1 MSIEKATAA
10 ADRETVSI
18 GNYLTHLDETKRGL
32 AKLLARENITVR
44 HETTPTAMFDVVDR
58 VLVLPKFDSVSV
70 DQYDLLIGHEVGHA
84 KYSSGPTSIAILQE
98 CRNFDGLHT
107 YLNVIED
114 TRIERLMKEEYPGLR
129 ASFRRGYADFATH
142 GPLFQEV
149 AGEDISSYSFI
160 DRINMQYKIGAHRDV
175 PFTDAERAY
184 FPRIDT
190 LDSMTEAFEL
200 AKELY
205 DADVE
210 AQKNAPKQPGQEPE
224 SESEQSSDQN
234 GDGDNQNG
242 DSQDGDNQNAD
253 SQDGDNQ
260 NGDQNGDNQNG
271 DSQDGD
277 NQNGDSQD
285 DTGKSTKSQGTDGQS
300 QDADGAD
307 SNDDKQDASPQS
319 AGANTAKGPAGPHA
333 KTDVANA
340 EALEGIASQKEEH
353 ESAPIVVDLRPLTP
367 RDMERFTTTFFDDVQ
382 EFFGVYPTLHAAAR
396 RYLDKF
402 NQKHGATV
410 KFMAREFE
418 LKKTAK
424 LAERAR
430 TSRTG
435 RLDVSKLYAYK
446 FREDLF
452 QSVTVLPNGKSH
464 GVVVVIDGSGSM
476 QNVMSDTLD
485 QALLFGSFAKAVGIP
500 FKAVVFRTDRYQGGV
515 SDEEFFT
522 SPKDGSKTL
531 LPSGVT
537 LATILDTTAPKW
549 KEQLVQTAAFA
560 MKFEQ
565 GYNGSMHDV
574 DANGTPLVSSAERYS
589 ISHLPHCDLGST
601 PLYGGLL
608 IAERLVETMKSTH
621 RLDKMT
627 MLIVTDGSD
636 SEGLYLSGD
645 DKRARVGGYYDQPM
659 AIRDTVTRRVYAD
672 YASGTAYTGYRDGSD
687 RHETVFHAGRN
698 ALLKALVGSIQ
709 ERHDCR
715 VVTIKVLPPRS
726 RYTRSRGNA
735 DLLSAAAQF
744 ARTPARACGTVPSE
758 WSITNEDALKSMKED
773 GQVVF
778 HAKDIVGDA
787 AILVSA
793 SRLHLDIKDEK
804 DADTPLTPRQIKS
817 AFVKRAVAG
826 SRNRVFVQ
834 TVIPFLA

>member
-1 MSIEKATAA
+1 MSIEKATAG

-44 HETTPTAMFDVVDR
+44 HETTPTAMFDVVNR

-84 KYSSGPTSIAILQE
+84 KYSSGPTSVAILEE

-149 AGEDISSYSFI
+149 PGEDISSYSFI

-224 SESEQSSDQN
+224 SGSEQPSDQN
-234 GDGDNQNG
+234 GDGDSQDG
-242 DSQDGDNQNAD
+242 DSQD
-253 SQDGDNQ
+253 
-260 NGDQNGDNQNG
+260 
-271 DSQDGD
+271 
-277 NQNGDSQD
+277 GDSQD

-319 AGANTAKGPAGPHA
+319 AGANTTNGPVGPHA
-333 KTDVANA
+333 KTDVANSK
-340 EALEGIASQKEEH
+340 ALEGIASQKEEH
-353 ESAPIVVDLRPLTP
+353 ESTPIVCDLRPLTP
-367 RDMERFTTTFFDDVQ
+367 RDIERCTTAFFDDVQ
-382 EFFGVYPTLHAAAR
+382 EFFGVYPTLHDAAR

-402 NQKHGATV
+402 NLKHGATV

-464 GVVVVIDGSGSM
+464 GVVVLIDGSGSM

-500 FKAVVFRTDRYQGGV
+500 FKAVVFRTDRNQNGKTD
-515 SDEEFFT
+515 DEFYA
-522 SPKDGSKTL
+522 SMKNDGSKTL
-531 LPSGVT
+531 LPSGVVIT
-537 LATILDTTAPKW
+537 TILDTSAPKW

-560 MKFEQ
+560 MKYEQ
-565 GYNGSMHDV
+565 GHGTLYES
-574 DANGTPLVSSAERYS
+574 DANGTPYVGSDVRYS
-589 ISHLPHCDLGST
+589 INYLPHCDLGST

-627 MLIVTDGSD
+627 MLIVTDGGD
-636 SEGLYLSGD
+636 SQGLYLCGGGEQ
-645 DKRARVGGYYDQPM
+645 KHVGGYYDQPM

-672 YASGTAYTGYRDGSD
+672 YASGTAYTGYHDNSD
-687 RHETVFHAGRN
+687 QYGTVFRAGRN
-698 ALLKALVGSIQ
+698 GMLKALVGSIQ

-726 RYTRSRGNA
+726 RYTRRGRGDA
-735 DLLSAAAQF
+735 DILSAASQF
-744 ARTPARACGTVPSE
+744 ARTPAGSKPNGDRTVPT
-758 WSITNEDALKSMKED
+758 WSISNEDAMKSMKDD

-793 SRLHLDIKDEK
+793 SRLHLDIKDEE

-817 AFVKRAVAG
+817 AFVKRSVAG

>member
-1 MSIEKATAA
+1 MNIEKATAA
-10 ADRETVSI
+10 VDRETVSI

-44 HETTPTAMFDVVDR
+44 HETTPTALFDVVNR

-84 KYSSGPTSIAILQE
+84 KYSSGPTSIAILEE

-107 YLNVIED
+107 YLNVLED

-129 ASFRRGYADFATH
+129 GSFRRGYADFATH

-149 AGEDISSYSFI
+149 AGEDISTYSFI
-160 DRINMQYKIGAHRDV
+160 DRINIQYKIGAHRDV

-224 SESEQSSDQN
+224 SGSEQPSDQSSE
-234 GDGDNQNG
+234 DTDNQNG
-242 DSQDGDNQNAD
+242 DSQDGDSEGDDTHQD
-253 SQDGDNQ
+253 GTEKSTEDSQSQDGEGRPGQPGDGQDDVGEDELVSRDNDDNQ
-260 NGDQNGDNQNG
+260 DP
-271 DSQDGD
+271 
-277 NQNGDSQD
+277 
-285 DTGKSTKSQGTDGQS
+285 
-300 QDADGAD
+300 
-307 SNDDKQDASPQS
+307 SPQS
-319 AGANTAKGPAGPHA
+319 AGADTANGPAGPHA
-333 KTDVANA
+333 KTDVANSK
-340 EALEGIASQKEEH
+340 ALEGIASQKEEH
-353 ESAPIVVDLRPLTP
+353 SSTPIACDLRPLTQ
-367 RDMERFTTTFFDDVQ
+367 RDVERHTVAFFDDVQ
-382 EFFGVYPTLHAAAR
+382 EFFGAYPTLEAAAH
-396 RYLDKF
+396 RYLNKF

-464 GVVVVIDGSGSM
+464 GVVVLIDGSGSM

-565 GYNGSMHDV
+565 GHDGSMYDV

-645 DKRARVGGYYDQPM
+645 DKRARVGGYYDRPM
-659 AIRDTVTRRVYAD
+659 SIRDTVTRRVYAD

-687 RHETVFHAGRN
+687 KHETVFHAGRN

-726 RYTRSRGNA
+726 RYTRSRGA
-735 DLLSAAAQF
+735 TDILSAASQF
-744 ARTPARACGTVPSE
+744 ARTPAGSKANGDRIYPE

>member
-1 MSIEKATAA
+1 MNIEKATAA
-10 ADRETVSI
+10 VDRETVSI

-44 HETTPTAMFDVVDR
+44 HETTPTALFDVVNR

-84 KYSSGPTSIAILQE
+84 KYSSGPTSIAILEE

-107 YLNVIED
+107 YLNVLED

-129 ASFRRGYADFATH
+129 GSFRRGYADFATH

-149 AGEDISSYSFI
+149 AGEDISTYSFI
-160 DRINMQYKIGAHRDV
+160 DRINIQYKIGAHRDV

-190 LDSMTEAFEL
+190 LDSMAEAFEL

-224 SESEQSSDQN
+224 SGSEQPSDQSSE
-234 GDGDNQNG
+234 DTDNQNG
-242 DSQDGDNQNAD
+242 DSQDGDSEGD
-253 SQDGDNQ
+253 DTHQDGTEKSTGDGQDDVGEDELVSRDNDDNQ
-260 NGDQNGDNQNG
+260 DP
-271 DSQDGD
+271 
-277 NQNGDSQD
+277 
-285 DTGKSTKSQGTDGQS
+285 
-300 QDADGAD
+300 
-307 SNDDKQDASPQS
+307 SPQS
-319 AGANTAKGPAGPHA
+319 AGADTANGPVGPHA
-333 KTDVANA
+333 KTDVANSK
-340 EALEGIASQKEEH
+340 ALEGIASQKEEH
-353 ESAPIVVDLRPLTP
+353 SSTPIACDLRPLTQ
-367 RDMERFTTTFFDDVQ
+367 RDVERHTVAFFDDVQ
-382 EFFGVYPTLHAAAR
+382 EFFGVYPTLEAAAH
-396 RYLDKF
+396 RYLNKF

-476 QNVMSDTLD
+476 QQVMSDTLD

-500 FKAVVFRTDRYQGGV
+500 FKAVVFRTDRFQGGKT
-515 SDEEFFT
+515 DEEFYA
-522 SPKDGSKTL
+522 SLKDGTRTL
-531 LPSGVT
+531 LPSGVVLT
-537 LATILDTTAPKW
+537 TILDTTAPKW

-565 GYNGSMHDV
+565 KHGTLHEC
-574 DANGTPLVSSAERYS
+574 DANGAPLTAADVHYS
-589 ISHLPHCDLGST
+589 INHLPHCDLGST
-601 PLYGGLL
+601 PLYGALL
-608 IAERLVETMKSTH
+608 VAERLVEAMKSAH

-636 SEGLYLSGD
+636 SEGLYLSGEGTN
-645 DKRARVGGYYDQPM
+645 RVGGYYDHAM
-659 AIRDTVTRRVYAD
+659 IIRDTVTRRVYAD
-672 YASGTAYTGYRDGSD
+672 YSEGVEYTGYRDNSD
-687 RHETVFHAGRN
+687 KCEMVYHGNRN

-709 ERHDCR
+709 ERHGCR

-726 RYTRSRGNA
+726 RYTRRSYGA
-735 DLLSAAAQF
+735 VSDILSAAQQF
-744 ARTPARACGTVPSE
+744 ARTPAGTKPNGDRTSPE
-758 WSITNEDALKSMKED
+758 WSITNEDATKSMKED

-787 AILVSA
+787 AILVNA
-793 SRLHLDIKDEK
+793 SRLHLDIKEEEAQPWDK
-804 DADTPLTPRQIKS
+804 PLTPRQIKA
-817 AFVKRAVAG
+817 AFVKRSVAG